1 MILFIEN
8 RKLQKIKKK
17 KTNYD
22 FDKVNVWVN
31 ILHFVII

>member
-17 KTNYD
+17 NNYD

-31 ILHFVII
+31 ILHSVII